1 MAGMPRTIV
10 DRAIHILQQLEQKS
24 LEAGTTKSDTDQIKN
39 TLQQVEKP
47 MQLSFFESTDPKF
60 EAMKELL
67 NSLDINSLTPV
78 EALMKLDELKKKM
91 DE

>member
-1 MAGMPRTIV
+1 MPRTIV
-10 DRAIHILQQLEQKS
+10 ERAIHILQQLEQKS
-24 LEAGTTKSDTDQIKN
+24 IESGSVKSDSGQIKD

-60 EAMKELL
+60 EEMKELL
-67 NSLDINSLTPV
+67 DSLDINSLTPI

-91 DE
+91 KD